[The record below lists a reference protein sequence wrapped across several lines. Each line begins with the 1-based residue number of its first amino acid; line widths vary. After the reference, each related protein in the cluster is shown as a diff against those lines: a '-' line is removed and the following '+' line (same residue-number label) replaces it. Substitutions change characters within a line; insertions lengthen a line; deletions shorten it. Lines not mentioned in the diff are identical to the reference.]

1 MAMLNNQMVNHTS
14 WTKAPSS
21 FASSSTGAAAVLRLG
36 AAGTMEAAME
46 AAMGRL
52 EGTLGGTS
60 PALISM
66 TCLGFISGVCG
77 SSWAMLDCWWFW
89 VKILQNLFNFW
100 AENTKRVARHKLV
113 LQHTHPHP
121 WASAVSWALVSSAC
135 CERRST
141 NLSSP
146 EMVCCFDFNS
156 FLRPVVFGLKG
167 SGDGWNTNQI
177 AAVSFASKMEGKKN
191 LSETFR
197 HHCLYCVF

>member
-1 MAMLNNQMVNHTS
+1 
-14 WTKAPSS
+14 
-21 FASSSTGAAAVLRLG
+21 
-36 AAGTMEAAME
+36 
-46 AAMGRL
+46 MGRL

-60 PALISM
+60 PALVSM

-77 SSWAMLDCWWFW
+77 SSWQCWIAGDFGSKLF
-89 VKILQNLFNFW
+89 KIYATFEQK
-100 AENTKRVARHKLV
+100 NTKRVASHKLV

-167 SGDGWNTNQI
+167 RGDGWNTNQTS
-177 AAVSFASKMEGKKN
+177 AASFASKMEGQQKS
-191 LSETFR
+191 L
-197 HHCLYCVF
+197 